1 MRVLFNRMAVAVLG
15 VLACLFVAVSCES
28 EKGEWDLMPSCIKI
42 MVVDKSGNNL
52 MKEETPGNLLEADI
66 TLTYKGKTYSR
77 LDMSDPWLM
86 PDKMVSST
94 GTKALP
100 PAIFNGLQTYR
111 TPDGDFVCLVI
122 GYFDQDESFGKE
134 TFTIDWGDG
143 TSNVI
148 GYSQA
153 FSWKNNK
160 PDMKAKYWLD
170 GKEITR
176 VKPFESKYHITIV
189 K

>member
-1 MRVLFNRMAVAVLG
+1 M
-15 VLACLFVAVSCES
+15 
-28 EKGEWDLMPSCIKI
+28 
-42 MVVDKSGNNL
+42 
-52 MKEETPGNLLEADI
+52 
-66 TLTYKGKTYSR
+66 
-77 LDMSDPWLM
+77 
-86 PDKMVSST
+86 
-94 GTKALP
+94 
-100 PAIFNGLQTYR
+100 
-111 TPDGDFVCLVI
+111 CLVI

-148 GYSQA
+148 AYSQD